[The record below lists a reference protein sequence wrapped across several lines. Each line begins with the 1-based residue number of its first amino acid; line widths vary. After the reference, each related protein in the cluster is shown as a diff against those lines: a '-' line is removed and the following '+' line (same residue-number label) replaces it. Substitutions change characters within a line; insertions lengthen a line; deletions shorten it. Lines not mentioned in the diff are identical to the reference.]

1 MRTRAAMLLPG
12 VEGWVVDE
20 VELDPPR
27 AGEVLVRMAFAGLC
41 QSDEHARLS
50 PATPRP
56 LVGGHEGSGVVEVA
70 GPGVVRLKPGDRVVA
85 RFVPVCGH
93 CAFCA
98 SGRGN
103 LCDEGAEAGMGRMR
117 DGTFRFRR
125 NGEGLPGYT
134 ATGTFA
140 ERVVGREDSWVR
152 VPDDTALDLA
162 ALLSCG
168 VLTGWGAA
176 VYAANLRPGD
186 TAIVVG
192 AGGVGL
198 NAVQGAAGLG
208 AAHVLAVD
216 PTPSKRAAALDFGAT
231 EAFASTEEAA
241 ERARALNPRVGGSQA
256 TIVCV
261 GDLDAT
267 IVRGA
272 FDATGKGG
280 TVVLASFAHDP
291 GAINVQLPGSALAG
305 EEKRVQG
312 TLFGSTTPS
321 RDVPLLLRQHASGR
335 LKLSELISATYP
347 LDRIG
352 QGYEDLR
359 AGRTL
364 RGLIA
369 HTG

>member
-1 MRTRAAMLLPG
+1 MLLPG
-12 VEGWVVDE
+12 VDGWVVDE
-20 VELDPPR
+20 LDLEPPR

-56 LVGGHEGSGVVEVA
+56 MVGGHEGSGVVEAV
-70 GPGVVRLKPGDRVVA
+70 GPGVARLKPGDRVVA
-85 RFVPVCGH
+85 SFVPACGR

-103 LCDEGAEAGMGRMR
+103 LCGEGAKAGTGRME
-117 DGTFRFRR
+117 DGTYRFRKD
-125 NGEGLPGYT
+125 GEGVPAYT

-140 ERVVGREDSWVR
+140 ERVVARASSWVR
-152 VPDDTALDLA
+152 VPDDTPLDLA

-176 VYAANLRPGD
+176 TYAANLRPGD
-186 TAIVVG
+186 TAIVLG

-216 PTPSKRAAALDFGAT
+216 PTPTKRAAALRFGAG
-231 EAFASTEEAA
+231 EAFATIGEAA
-241 ERARALNPRVGGSQA
+241 ERARALNPRAGGAQA
-256 TIVCV
+256 VIVCV
-261 GDLDAT
+261 GELDAAA
-267 IVRGA
+267 VRGA
-272 FDATGKGG
+272 FDATARGG
-280 TVVLASFAHDP
+280 TVVLASFSHDP
-291 GAINVQLPGSALAG
+291 EAITVQLPGNLLAG
-305 EEKRVQG
+305 AEKRLQG
-312 TLFGSTTPS
+312 TIFGSTTPS
-321 RDVPLLLRQHASGR
+321 RDLPLLLRLHAAGR

-347 LDRIG
+347 LAAINR
-352 QGYEDLR
+352 GYEDLR
-359 AGRTL
+359 AGRSL

-369 HTG
+369 HAVPGRG